1 MDKKPTLTS
10 EAEVQG
16 FLDKL
21 YDFCLK
27 KTLFPLSI
35 FLFFFFACVIFGK
48 TLPLWDN

>member
-1 MDKKPTLTS
+1 MNKKPTLTS

-27 KTLFPLSI
+27 GIPKVSRPISEM
-35 FLFFFFACVIFGK
+35 AA
-48 TLPLWDN
+48 DYRSE